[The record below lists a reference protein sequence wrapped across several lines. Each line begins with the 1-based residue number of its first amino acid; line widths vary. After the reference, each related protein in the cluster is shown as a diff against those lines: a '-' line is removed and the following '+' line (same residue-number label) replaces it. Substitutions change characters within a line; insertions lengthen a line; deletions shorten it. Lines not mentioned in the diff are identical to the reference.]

1 MEHRLTMAFALILM
15 LITVSASANECIEF
29 RTALKVREAI
39 ADTLHAHIR
48 DGGSVSDAV
57 YQSMLAK

>member
-1 MEHRLTMAFALILM
+1 MEHRLTMAFVLTLM

-39 ADTLHAHIR
+39 ADTLHGHIR

-57 YQSMLAK
+57 